1 MSVDSSSS
9 PDRTSNAISDGSQVS
24 GNAYQAKNMHFGA
37 RSTGITLIAFA
48 GVVGLTFLGFTIAG
62 SEPAGG
68 SPPAAADAPKSPT
81 ASTSA
86 SPPPSSLTPSPS
98 TPAASAPAAHRSSE
112 LAQARPSGGA
122 AGAAPTAT
130 TDGSTTQCRSHTP
143 TSIGGIATANP
154 CIRIES
160 NNKIYIYD
168 NFTAQKTGQFTL
180 FIWLIDGTGTPIRK
194 YMQSCPINF
203 KSIGERKACSLRGI
217 TPPGPG
223 QWAAAVTAEAGTH
236 TQPGLWDSP
245 YKGTQSGAVV
255 WDPADS

>member
-1 MSVDSSSS
+1 MSIDSSSS

-62 SEPAGG
+62 SGPAGG
-68 SPPAAADAPKSPT
+68 SAPTAADASKSPT

-86 SPPPSSLTPSPS
+86 SPPPSSLPPSPS
-98 TPAASAPAAHRSSE
+98 TPAASLAAPAAQQSSE
-112 LAQARPSGGA
+112 PAQARPSVSA
-122 AGAAPTAT
+122 AGAAPTA
-130 TDGSTTQCRSHTP
+130 DRSITQCRSHTP
-143 TSIGGIATANP
+143 TNIGDIATANP

-160 NNKIYIYD
+160 NNTIYIYD
-168 NFTAQKTGQFTL
+168 NFTAQKTGPVTL
-180 FIWLIDGTGTPIRK
+180 FIWLIDGTGAPIRK
-194 YMQSCPINF
+194 QMRACPINF
-203 KSIGERKACSLRGI
+203 KSVGETKACSLRGI

-223 QWAAAVTAEAGTH
+223 QWAAAVTAEDGTH
-236 TQPGLWDSP
+236 TQPAVWSTS

-255 WDPADS
+255 WDPAGS